1 MTHIRDIIQIVM
13 ALKKS
18 LKTLYHLDNALTD
31 LQGYENNP
39 ELREMLW
46 DSIKTIQ
53 EIFDKID
60 IKDLKKGE

>member
-1 MTHIRDIIQIVM
+1 M